1 MAFLGNQR
9 SLQIPFIRRS
19 PAGATEKNAVFV
31 VCAMQTF
38 YPEYALNPDLAY
50 KLQCSNPIS
59 SAK

>member
-1 MAFLGNQR
+1 MAYPGDQR

-19 PAGATEKNAVFV
+19 PAGATKKNAVFV

-38 YPEYALNPDLAY
+38 YPGYALNPDLTY
-50 KLQCSNPIS
+50 KLQRSNPNS